1 MFGLFR
7 KKKKQDDGPREI
19 LDINGMPIE
28 VGGKVKALRYDL
40 GECTVELDG
49 KEYFYVSVETGQR
62 VSFTKF
68 FDAATKNQKVEV
80 V

>member
-7 KKKKQDDGPREI
+7 KKKKEDGPRPI

-40 GECTVELDG
+40 GVCTVELEG
-49 KEYFYVSVETGQR
+49 KEYFYVSDETGQK